1 MKLQAPLGVF
11 FPHFSVLILLLKRRC
26 LITKEIRK
34 SSPSVLVLSAQNR
47 AGDFTILIFS
57 SLFIAEFGS
66 NPSQVPVRWP

>member
-47 AGDFTILIFS
+47 AGDFTTLIFS
-57 SLFIAEFGS
+57 PLFIVGFGPDL
-66 NPSQVPVRWP
+66 NEGPIRWP

>member
-47 AGDFTILIFS
+47 AGDFTTLIFS
-57 SLFIAEFGS
+57 SLFIAGFGS